1 MAPKNTE
8 IVTIEKVSKGPF
20 RMHEVERYLHHIDG
34 ELMGIEVYE
43 DAILKDWLFVSA
55 LALNDHQK
63 RLLQE
68 ELDRELN
75 NENEIA

>member
-20 RMHEVERYLHHIDG
+20 RMHEVVRYLHHIDG
-34 ELMGIEVYE
+34 EFVGFEIYDDDL
-43 DAILKDWLFVSA
+43 LKDWVFVSA

-68 ELDRELN
+68 ELKMELN
-75 NENEIA
+75 QEIA

>member
-1 MAPKNTE
+1 MAPKNTK

-20 RMHEVERYLHHIDG
+20 RVHEVVRYLHHIDG
-34 ELMGIEVYE
+34 VLAGFEVYE
-43 DAILKDWLFVSA
+43 DTILHDWVFVSA

-68 ELDRELN
+68 ELERELN

>member
-20 RMHEVERYLHHIDG
+20 RMHEVVRYWHHIDG
-34 ELMGIEVYE
+34 ALAGFEIYDHE
-43 DAILKDWLFVSA
+43 ILKDWVFVSA

-68 ELDRELN
+68 ELEREIN
-75 NENEIA
+75 HEIA

>member
-1 MAPKNTE
+1 MAPKNTK

-20 RMHEVERYLHHIDG
+20 RMHEVVRYLHHIDG
-34 ELMGIEVYE
+34 KLMGFEIY
-43 DAILKDWLFVSA
+43 DHDLLNDWVFVSA